1 MRRGEA
7 MKLFGGK
14 HQKEAAAG
22 LGGAG
27 RQAEY
32 PWRVERRFT
41 IGLTRA
47 EQLAMML
54 AKSRA
59 AKVVEVAD
67 MLAGMYIYEW
77 DRLSRFWGEREEVE
91 EFLRRICSIS
101 PQRWNY
107 WIAFYDKQRQESVA
121 LSLYERARRAV
132 RRNLRAGAL
141 RRGKGAKRSWSEG
154 FVRAGSDA
162 PWSSPI
168 DAWDGESN
176 LERSIELEEIL
187 GEAGEISP
195 FRDGAD
201 GREVPV
207 LTSECVLLC
216 IAKNNESEVSR
227 KLRETGLDLEALERA
242 ARDPRRAPH
251 H

>member
-1 MRRGEA
+1 
-7 MKLFGGK
+7 MKLFGDK
-14 HQKEAAAG
+14 HEREAAAG
-22 LGGAG
+22 SGDGAG
-27 RQAEY
+27 RPRNE
-32 PWRVERRFT
+32 WRVERRFT

-77 DRLSRFWGEREEVE
+77 DRLSRFWAEREEIE
-91 EFLRRICSIS
+91 EFLRRICRIS

-107 WIAFYDKQRQESVA
+107 WIEFYDKQRQEGLE
-121 LSLYERARRAV
+121 LSFYERARRAV
-132 RRNLRAGAL
+132 KHSMRAGL
-141 RRGKGAKRSWSEG
+141 RRPGGTRWSG
-154 FVRAGSDA
+154 NGSKQSGHDPA
-162 PWSSPI
+162 WNSPI
-168 DAWDGESN
+168 DVWDGDAT
-176 LERSIELEEIL
+176 LARSIELEEVL
-187 GEAGEISP
+187 ESAGAISP
-195 FRDGAD
+195 FRDHAD

-216 IAKNNESEVSR
+216 IATNVESEVSR

-242 ARDPRRAPH
+242 ARDPRRAARH
-251 H
+251 